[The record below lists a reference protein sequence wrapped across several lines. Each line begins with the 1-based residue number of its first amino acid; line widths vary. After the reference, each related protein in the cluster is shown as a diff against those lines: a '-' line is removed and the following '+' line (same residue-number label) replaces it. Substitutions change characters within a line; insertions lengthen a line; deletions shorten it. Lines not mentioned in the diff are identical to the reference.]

1 MKSKLRA
8 VYHVNGSTERY
19 DVENYF
25 VASDRPFFLGL
36 IIEPSA
42 GLWAYLKNS
51 SDIVM
56 EFSGKSA
63 NFKVYSWDHSVF
75 IGAIAVAVI
84 LNIPAYLYFGFI

>member
-1 MKSKLRA
+1 MKSKLMA

-19 DVENYF
+19 DVKNYF

-51 SDIVM
+51 SDIVI
-56 EFSGKSA
+56 EFSGQISK
-63 NFKVYSWDHSVF
+63 FQGSV
-75 IGAIAVAVI
+75 
-84 LNIPAYLYFGFI
+84 

>member
-1 MKSKLRA
+1 MKSKLMA

-19 DVENYF
+19 DVKNYF

-63 NFKVYSWDHSVF
+63 NFRVPYKIEVGRNTIFF
-75 IGAIAVAVI
+75 ITPVDGSITSGDLI
-84 LNIPAYLYFGFI
+84 